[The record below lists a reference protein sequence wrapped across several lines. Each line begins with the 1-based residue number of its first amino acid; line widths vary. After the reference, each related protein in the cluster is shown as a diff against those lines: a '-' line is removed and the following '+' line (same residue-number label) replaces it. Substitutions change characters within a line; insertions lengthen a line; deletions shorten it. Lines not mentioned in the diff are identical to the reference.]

1 MLVAP
6 TEVAVYEGGADRA
19 FFMIVL
25 TSEPTS
31 DVTITVSGMEPTAER
46 STAGTRTTAVSSRLD
61 PQITITA
68 NSRHDLAGVWR
79 ICRLTVKRD
88 AAGNRPGGDGKAWS
102 RTRQWLADRSHEVTI
117 RAARF
122 VG

>member
-68 NSRHDLAGVWR
+68 NRDTIFGSLEDL
-79 ICRLTVKRD
+79 RLTVKRD
-88 AAGNRPGGDGKAWS
+88 AAGNRLVVTVKPGAGPGMAGRQIPRGDDPRG
-102 RTRQWLADRSHEVTI
+102 
-117 RAARF
+117 
-122 VG
+122 